1 MRIATSNGMQQ
12 YIKPILESHFSSG
25 TLYFEL
31 GDISPSSDVKFYI
44 ATFQKKKNM
53 IGKTSFFSHKSP
65 CLPLKIFKLMNK
77 REERSNNVGKT
88 VVIFPH
94 IFRET
99 LGALVHLSVLKR
111 AFVSVKFVFFNFN
124 INKRYNFFTNFIY
137 GEKRSVIFFYNVPF
151 LLKLDSF

>member
-1 MRIATSNGMQQ
+1 
-12 YIKPILESHFSSG
+12 
-25 TLYFEL
+25 
-31 GDISPSSDVKFYI
+31 
-44 ATFQKKKNM
+44 M

-94 IFRET
+94 IFCET

-124 INKRYNFFTNFIY
+124 INKCYNFFTNFVY
-137 GEKRSVIFFYNVPF
+137 GEKRFVTFFYNVPF